1 MAIRRW
7 SLSRTGLRFTS
18 AIQRTSCVPADHVDN
33 SYKWAGGGFVSN
45 AEDLAMLGSAMASES
60 RSVSE
65 KMRRAIAFSIT
76 AARLTVGA
84 Q

>member
-1 MAIRRW
+1 
-7 SLSRTGLRFTS
+7 
-18 AIQRTSCVPADHVDN
+18 
-33 SYKWAGGGFVSN
+33 
-45 AEDLAMLGSAMASES
+45 MLGSAMASES